1 MSSDTITLPIPIQA
15 VPVLCYHLLRT
26 ISPEENLM
34 HALPRLLAIS
44 LFTLSCTLHASDLAK
59 EKRWAEQVV
68 DAIMDGEA
76 VWLEEL
82 PGR

>member
-1 MSSDTITLPIPIQA
+1 
-15 VPVLCYHLLRT
+15 
-26 ISPEENLM
+26 M
-34 HALPRLLAIS
+34 HALSRLLAIS

>member
-1 MSSDTITLPIPIQA
+1 MRAGKPIN
-15 VPVLCYHLLRT
+15 
-26 ISPEENLM
+26 PEDNLM
-34 HALPRLLAIS
+34 HALSRLLAIL

-59 EKRWAEQVV
+59 EKRWADQVV

-76 VWLEEL
+76 VANWLEEL